1 MPRTEYPR
9 PWLGGRWTL
18 RDIVDYELIATW
30 ALLEAAS
37 DQRERLIR
45 DIYEVNRLTIENGRK
60 GEPAAILIREDKA
73 HDGYALRTLVD
84 KLRLGG
90 VRVFRA
96 GAEFV
101 ADDAKQPAGTYVI
114 PMDQVFARYAKD
126 MLEKQSYPEVRRSPT
141 APPEPPYDVTAWSL
155 GMLVGVDVEFV
166 KKPLADGAALKQV
179 VDGDWP
185 KPNVA
190 DGATLAFEHRG
201 TGSILAANR
210 LLKEGASVA
219 FVGGGSPR
227 FVVGGAA
234 REKVESVA
242 RETGIAFRAD
252 AGGKGVPVR
261 PRRIALYQPWTSNM
275 DEGWTRWVLEQYGFA
290 YKTIHNDAV
299 KAGKLRESFDIV
311 LLADQSAR
319 DIREGLDFKVIR
331 PEYRGGIGAEGVKS
345 LVEFVG
351 AGGTLIALGASGDLL
366 IENLPIPV
374 KNAKK
379 ALSRDQHFAPG
390 TLLRLQVDANHPIGA
405 GARKETYGFYNNS
418 PFYEL
423 TDGFSSQRTAVVAR
437 YPNTGLVASGWL
449 KGEELMAGR
458 AAVVA
463 IDMNPGRVVLF
474 GIRPQHRAQT
484 LATFPLLF
492 NALLGL

>member
-1 MPRTEYPR
+1 
-9 PWLGGRWTL
+9 
-18 RDIVDYELIATW
+18 
-30 ALLEAAS
+30 
-37 DQRERLIR
+37 
-45 DIYEVNRLTIENGRK
+45 
-60 GEPAAILIREDKA
+60 
-73 HDGYALRTLVD
+73 
-84 KLRLGG
+84 
-90 VRVFRA
+90 
-96 GAEFV
+96 
-101 ADDAKQPAGTYVI
+101 
-114 PMDQVFARYAKD
+114 
-126 MLEKQSYPEVRRSPT
+126 
-141 APPEPPYDVTAWSL
+141 
-155 GMLVGVDVEFV
+155 
-166 KKPLADGAALKQV
+166 
-179 VDGDWP
+179 
-185 KPNVA
+185 
-190 DGATLAFEHRG
+190 
-201 TGSILAANR
+201 
-210 LLKEGASVA
+210 
-219 FVGGGSPR
+219 
-227 FVVGGAA
+227 
-234 REKVESVA
+234 
-242 RETGIAFRAD
+242 
-252 AGGKGVPVR
+252 
-261 PRRIALYQPWTSNM
+261 
-275 DEGWTRWVLEQYGFA
+275 
-290 YKTIHNDAV
+290 
-299 KAGKLRESFDIV
+299 V